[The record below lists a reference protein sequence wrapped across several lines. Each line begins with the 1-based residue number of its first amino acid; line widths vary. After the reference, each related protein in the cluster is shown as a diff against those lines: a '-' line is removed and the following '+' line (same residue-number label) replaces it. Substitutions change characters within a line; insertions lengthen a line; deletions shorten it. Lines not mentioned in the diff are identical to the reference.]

1 VYAQYPAVSDI
12 EQLENGQLVYVTAA
26 GEVTFVPTDKPAEA
40 YLVFNEVKLY
50 DERKQSDRDYVQ
62 KVADSTNGKIVPRLF
77 KLSIGDVYTTDQVAD
92 GTYAVG
98 DHLVLS
104 ETDGVLKK
112 GDAGPIVVA
121 KETTLPDGVTPAV
134 KLRVAAEVAVA

>member
-1 VYAQYPAVSDI
+1 MQC
-12 EQLENGQLVYVTAA
+12 
-26 GEVTFVPTDKPAEA
+26 
-40 YLVFNEVKLY
+40 
-50 DERKQSDRDYVQ
+50 
-62 KVADSTNGKIVPRLF
+62 
-77 KLSIGDVYTTDQVAD
+77 TDQVAD